1 MNSNLD
7 YSKENEGTILARASL
22 LIGKNFED
30 ISNLSQHPQG
40 EINNK
45 NKGNAGNFIEQHWFG
60 IKNNSTPEPDF
71 SEAGIELK
79 VCPLRLSKK
88 TLVVKERTKICSI
101 NYLTLVDET
110 WNKSHAKRKLNKVLF
125 IFYEYSDNNWQKQ
138 KVINTALWELPSDE
152 SIIESEWGKTKQTVV
167 NGLAYNLT
175 ERGYKVLSPSRS
187 GSGGKDSQGNLKDLV
202 EQPNSTEL
210 ALKRAFS
217 LKRPF
222 VNQFWE
228 SLNNPER
235 FESISDVLDL
245 SGEDNLEQELLNKI
259 ERYVGKTIGSISKE
273 LNIPI
278 PNAKNAISIIINKI
292 IGFHSTKSKI
302 KEFEQAGILIK
313 TIPIRMKDL
322 KPYEAISF
330 PAIKFLEFEVEKWND
345 SLLSEQLTRIFFVPV
360 SRNKSKGIEVKDRI
374 LERPFFWSPSVTEEN
389 TIVTEWLNYQS
400 EVCDGKSNIT
410 KHHSKKG
417 TYREI
422 TGLSKESNTDIIHM
436 RPHGRDRQDRDED
449 SFGNSFVKHSFWLNK
464 VFIKKLAEQHL
475 ISR

>member
-110 WNKSHAKRKLNKVLF
+110 WNKSHAKRKLNMVLF

>member
-187 GSGGKDSQGNLKDLV
+187 GSGGKDGQGNLKDLV
-202 EQPNSTEL
+202 EQPNSAEL

-292 IGFHSTKSKI
+292 IGFHGTKSKI

-410 KHHSKKG
+410 KHYSKKG